1 MLTIT
6 PLPPE
11 EALESESPQPAKV
24 MLADGRWQSLEGMS
38 VEELHKLQWEEE
50 QQFAEAIVDSP
61 KASEERSRVTGQAYD
76 TICTILSA
84 QQAGDGPLVMGM
96 DARYVRL
103 VLGLLGR
110 QVSQG
115 FGQPGFFEIGYGS
128 GAMLKEVSDQ
138 GYPVGGLEVS
148 ATMREEAIG
157 VLGGYNSKRAYADQ
171 LLLGDLRD
179 VDKNSLPSRPSLV
192 YWNDVFEHIC
202 PDEIEDYLAQI
213 YKLLVPGGSL
223 VTITPN
229 WLMRPSDV
237 TGDFCPPRTEARGLH
252 LKEYRLAE
260 VSRLLKKTGFRRVA
274 APLVVSKRR
283 IFLLGS
289 GGRWWKQQC
298 EPLLDRLPWKTA
310 ELLCRGLGL
319 SCTIAVK

>member
-11 EALESESPQPAKV
+11 ESPKSAPSHPDKV

-50 QQFAEAIVDSP
+50 QQFAKAIVQAP
-61 KASEERSRVTGQAYD
+61 KASEERARVTGQAYD
-76 TICTILSA
+76 TVCSILSA
-84 QQAGDGPLVMGM
+84 QQAGDQPLVMGM

-103 VLGLLGR
+103 VLELLDR
-110 QVSQG
+110 QVRQG
-115 FGQPGFFEIGYGS
+115 LGQPSFFEIGYGS
-128 GAMLKEVSDQ
+128 GAMLKEVCDR

-157 VLGGYNSKRAYADQ
+157 VLGEKHADR
-171 LLLGDLRD
+171 LLLGNLCGIDED
-179 VDKNSLPSRPSLV
+179 SFPGRPSLV

-202 PDEIEDYLAQI
+202 PDEIEGYLAQI

-260 VSRLLKKTGFRRVA
+260 VARLLKKTGFRRVA
-274 APLVVSKRR
+274 TPLVISKSR

-289 GGRWWKQQC
+289 GGRQWKQLC
-298 EPLLDRLPWKTA
+298 EPLIDRLPWATA
-310 ELLCRGLGL
+310 ELLCRGFGL

>member
-1 MLTIT
+1 MLIAT
-6 PLPPE
+6 PP
-11 EALESESPQPAKV
+11 LEESPESKTTSKSKV
-24 MLADGRWQSLEGMS
+24 RLANGQWESLEGKS
-38 VEELHKLQWEEE
+38 FESLHQLQWEQE
-50 QQFAEAIVDSP
+50 QLFAGAMVQAP
-61 KASEERSRVTGQAYD
+61 KASEERSRVTRQAYD

-84 QQAGDGPLVMGM
+84 QQVGDQPLVMGM

-103 VLGLLGR
+103 VLDLLDR

-115 FGQPGFFEIGYGS
+115 LGQPGFFEIGYGS
-128 GAMLKEVSDQ
+128 GSMLKQVSDR

-157 VLGGYNSKRAYADQ
+157 VLGGYNSKRAYADR

-179 VDKNSLPSRPSLV
+179 VDKDSFPSRPSLV

-213 YKLLVPGGSL
+213 YQLLIPGGCL

-229 WLMRPSDV
+229 WLLRPSDV

-252 LKEYRLAE
+252 LKEYRLSE
-260 VSRLLKKTGFRRVA
+260 VSRLLKQTGFRRVA
-274 APLVVSKRR
+274 TPVVVSRSR

-289 GGRWWKQQC
+289 GGRWWKQLC
-298 EPLLDRLPWKTA
+298 EPLVDHLPCSPA

-319 SCTIAVK
+319 SCTIATK

>member
-1 MLTIT
+1 MLVAT
-6 PLPPE
+6 PSPL
-11 EALESESPQPAKV
+11 EASPESEPPAKSKV
-24 MLADGRWQSLEGMS
+24 MLADGQWQSLDGMS
-38 VEELHKLQWEEE
+38 VKELHDLQWEQE
-50 QQFAEAIVDSP
+50 QLFASAMVQAP

-76 TICTILSA
+76 TICTILAA
-84 QQAGDGPLVMGM
+84 QQTGDGPLVMGM

-103 VLGLLGR
+103 VLELLDR

-115 FGQPGFFEIGYGS
+115 LGQPGFFEIGYGC
-128 GAMLKEVSDQ
+128 GAMLKEVSER
-138 GYPVGGLEVS
+138 GYPIGGLEVS
-148 ATMREEAIG
+148 ATMREEAIE
-157 VLGGYNSKRAYADQ
+157 VLGGYNSKRAYADR
-171 LLLGDLRD
+171 LLLGNLRD
-179 VDKNSLPSRPSLV
+179 VDKDSFPSRPSLV

-202 PDEIEDYLAQI
+202 RDEIEETLAQI
-213 YKLLVPGGSL
+213 YKLLVPGGCL

-229 WLMRPSDV
+229 WLLRPSDV

-289 GGRWWKQQC
+289 GGRWWKQLC
-298 EPLLDRLPWKTA
+298 EPLIDRLPWKTA
-310 ELLCRGLGL
+310 ELLCRGFGL
-319 SCTIAVK
+319 SCTVAVK